1 MSQAAGT
8 LSLRLNCWG
17 RQERMCHIKEK
28 EQTKCPTLKKHWSRG
43 EQSVVA
49 LVEFECHSESL
60 HFCNLS
66 RTFATFWTAQTAHKI
81 KTNEYKST
89 SAKSFGTRG
98 IMIRGDRAISTSR
111 IAHRKSHIF
120 I

>member
-1 MSQAAGT
+1 MPST
-8 LSLRLNCWG
+8 
-17 RQERMCHIKEK
+17 KEA
-28 EQTKCPTLKKHWSRG
+28 LVSG
-43 EQSVVA
+43 EQSVA
-49 LVEFECHSESL
+49 AIVEFECHSKSL

-66 RTFATFWTAQTAHKI
+66 RTFATFWTAQIAHKI
-81 KTNEYKST
+81 KKTNEYKST

-98 IMIRGDRAISTSR
+98 IMISGDRAVSTSR